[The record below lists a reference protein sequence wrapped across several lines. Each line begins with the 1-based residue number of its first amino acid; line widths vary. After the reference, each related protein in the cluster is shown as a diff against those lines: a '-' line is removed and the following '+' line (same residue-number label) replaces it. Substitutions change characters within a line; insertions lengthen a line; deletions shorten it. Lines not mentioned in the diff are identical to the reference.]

1 VLSFVRGMNNGTLLL
16 KFQGWVWHDW
26 VLDGVWVRGRWRCG
40 EAKADFCKP
49 RGRHVQWGWQN
60 LGIRHNFWGLRW
72 LWERLMRANL
82 QEHLHLVDE
91 LLHSMGLGQN
101 IILAV
106 AGIRRV
112 NCCIHQLNFCG
123 HICKLLLEGE
133 GHCIGVGTGTGLV
146 GGVIIFQL
154 VFSGVS
160 ISALVGGIHHSLGL
174 TISST
179 LLH

>member
-49 RGRHVQWGWQN
+49 RGHHVRWGWQN

-82 QEHLHLVDE
+82 QERLHLVDE

-106 AGIRRV
+106 AGNRRV

-123 HICKLLLEGE
+123 HICKLLLQWSIDSIDQSIVDQSIQSL
-133 GHCIGVGTGTGLV
+133 HCCGRFIVV
-146 GGVIIFQL
+146 VW
-154 VFSGVS
+154 
-160 ISALVGGIHHSLGL
+160 
-174 TISST
+174 
-179 LLH
+179 LLWVCFIRI